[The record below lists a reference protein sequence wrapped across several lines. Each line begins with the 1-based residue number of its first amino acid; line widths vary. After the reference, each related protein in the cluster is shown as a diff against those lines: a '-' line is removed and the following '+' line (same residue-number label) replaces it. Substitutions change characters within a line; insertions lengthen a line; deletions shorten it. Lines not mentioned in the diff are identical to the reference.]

1 MQFQLKKSRPLTAFA
16 TAFDLYHFCR
26 MPFGL
31 KNAGAACCRLVQK
44 LADMLGVE
52 GILAYDNILLHRY
65 DVVSHVKLLDLVFQ
79 AHRAAG
85 IKLNADKTFLFRI
98 KVEYLSHLIS
108 QEGIRLI
115 PKYVSKIV

>member
-1 MQFQLKKSRPLTAFA
+1 MQGQLIVALFR
-16 TAFDLYHFCR
+16 
-26 MPFGL
+26 
-31 KNAGAACCRLVQK
+31 
-44 LADMLGVE
+44 
-52 GILAYDNILLHRY
+52 
-65 DVVSHVKLLDLVFQ
+65 
-79 AHRAAG
+79 AG